1 MAHTTFTLCVEGVQD
16 TSKIENQLRSIA
28 DESGLQFDV
37 DVVSPRFKV
46 QVRTD
51 QDPQNPR
58 TEWDNVGV
66 MFCRHGRYE
75 LGDDGADDPFV
86 ETEGKWIDG
95 RWVTEDEIETI
106 YSCLHYEANSIDP
119 DCSSQAEERQA
130 GAAPWTASSIRAVIE
145 DIERVGW
152 ETGSVLRDDIAI
164 ILPIH
169 AYEHGGITISHGSFS
184 CQWDS
189 GQLGWHYVTKEALE
203 SEWGGDEEKAKKYL
217 EAELEVYD
225 NYLQGDVWGFTIE
238 DEEGDDVDSCWGFYG
253 DSLEDMKYH
262 VEDRF
267 HKALEEAWNCRFGN
281 PTVIC
286 DSEGNIVEEDE

>member
-1 MAHTTFTLCVEGVQD
+1 MAHTTFTLCIEGVQD
-16 TSKIENQLRSIA
+16 TSKIESQLRSIA

-37 DVVSPRFKV
+37 DTVLPRFKV

-58 TEWDNVGV
+58 TDFDNVGV
-66 MFCRHGRYE
+66 MFCKHRRRQ
-75 LGDDGADDPFV
+75 LGDKGADDPFV
-86 ETEGKWIDG
+86 EIEGKWIDG
-95 RWVTEDEIETI
+95 RWLTEDEVAYVVDMLSEIRDNLGED
-106 YSCLHYEANSIDP
+106 SDAID
-119 DCSSQAEERQA
+119 E
-130 GAAPWTASSIRAVIE
+130 
-145 DIERVGW
+145 IERTDW
-152 ETGSVLRDDIAI
+152 TLRNVLRDDIAI

-203 SEWGGDEEKAKKYL
+203 SEFGGDEEKAKKCL
-217 EAELEVYD
+217 EAELEIYD
-225 NYLQGDVWGFTIE
+225 NYLLGNVWGFTIE

-253 DSLEDMKYH
+253 DDLEGMKHH

-267 HKALEEAWNCRFGN
+267 HKALEEAWEHRYSETPVF
-281 PTVIC
+281 C
-286 DSEGNIVEEDE
+286 DSEGNVIEG

>member
-37 DVVSPRFKV
+37 DTVLPRFKV

-58 TEWDNVGV
+58 TDFDNVGV
-66 MFCRHGRYE
+66 MFCKHGRYT
-75 LGDDGADDPFV
+75 LGDEHADDPF
-86 ETEGKWIDG
+86 EE
-95 RWVTEDEIETI
+95 VTIYDLGGYEIEEPALNEVAEMLREW
-106 YSCLHYEANSIDP
+106 LHRAYVERGSDSEEYAFAQEAYDFANGTSKTPYAD
-119 DCSSQAEERQA
+119 E
-130 GAAPWTASSIRAVIE
+130 WTGKR
-145 DIERVGW
+145 
-152 ETGSVLRDDIAI
+152 LRGDVAI
-164 ILPIH
+164 ILPIY

-203 SEWGGDEEKAKKYL
+203 SEWDGDEEEAKKCL
-217 EAELEVYD
+217 EVELEIYD
-225 NYLQGDVWGFTIE
+225 SYLQGNVWGFTIE
-238 DEEGDDVDSCWGFYG
+238 DEEGDDIGSCWGFYG
-253 DSLEDMKYH
+253 DDFEGMKHH
-262 VEDRF
+262 VEYRF
-267 HKALEEAWNCRFGN
+267 HKALEEAWEHRYSGTPVF
-281 PTVIC
+281 C